1 MLLLY
6 AGVVDLVL
14 QFGLESILIYTAA
27 LLKKRI
33 VVYASSLDSLLKTC
47 RFIIEFQTTDS
58 MLLAPVSF
66 LMVLRVYKS
75 PHIIRWLV
83 VLSPSLLC

>member
-47 RFIIEFQTTDS
+47 R
-58 MLLAPVSF
+58 L
-66 LMVLRVYKS
+66 
-75 PHIIRWLV
+75 
-83 VLSPSLLC
+83 